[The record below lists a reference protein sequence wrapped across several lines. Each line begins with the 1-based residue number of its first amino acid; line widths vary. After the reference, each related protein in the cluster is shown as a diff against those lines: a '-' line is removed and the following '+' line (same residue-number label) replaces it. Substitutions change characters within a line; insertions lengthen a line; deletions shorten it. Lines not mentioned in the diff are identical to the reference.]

1 VKVAVITQASFP
13 EGLAPT
19 NRVIYHAKG
28 LRANGIETKIFI
40 TLPTENWRNV
50 KNINTRGE
58 ILGIPYEYVWK
69 ETKRSKYFIGRRIHD
84 LLSPLRTAFKI
95 RKEKYEAALLI
106 SFCSYYVITVLK
118 FFCFLFDIKLIA
130 ERTELPKTEKGI
142 LQIKNQIMVRCVFKN
157 LYGFLAI
164 SESLQ
169 KYYSRLVSRNCP
181 VVLVPVI
188 IDVSDIYDSS
198 VNRTKNLVYT
208 GPLLQKKDGIIT
220 IIQAFKKVADDFPE
234 TNLILTGDIDYS
246 TDKERILNELEGKYK
261 DRIIMKGFLT
271 REDMIKLIN
280 SAAGL
285 LLAKPSSEQANTC
298 FPTKL
303 GEYLSTGNPI
313 VVTSTGEIPL
323 YLEDMVSAYI
333 AEPDSV
339 ESFTMKLVQ
348 LLSDPEK
355 ASEIG
360 KTGKNVALKSFK
372 YKETSKRVISL
383 IEDRKIFLKRNKTE
397 K

>member
-1 VKVAVITQASFP
+1 MKVAVITQASFP

-28 LRANGIETKIFI
+28 LKANGVDTKIFI

-50 KNINTRGE
+50 KNVNTKGE
-58 ILGIPYEYVWK
+58 ILGIPFEYVWK

-95 RKEKYEAALLI
+95 RKENYEAALLI

-118 FFCFLFDIKLIA
+118 LFCYLFGIKLIA

-142 LQIKNQIMVRCVFKN
+142 LQLKNQIMVRCVFKN

-169 KYYSRLVSRNCP
+169 KYYYRLVSKKCP
-181 VVLVPVI
+181 VVLMPVI
-188 IDVSDIYDSS
+188 IDVDDIYDPS
-198 VNRTKNLVYT
+198 VERTRNLVYT

-220 IIQAFKKVADDFPE
+220 IIQAFKSVAGDYPE
-234 TNLILTGDIDYS
+234 TDLILTGDINFS
-246 TDKERILNELEGKYK
+246 SDKERILEEIEGQYS
-261 DRIIMKGFLT
+261 DRIKMKGFIS
-271 REDMIKLIN
+271 REEMINLIN
-280 SAAGL
+280 SATAL

-313 VVTSTGEIPL
+313 VVTSTGEIPV
-323 YLEDMVSAYI
+323 YLEDGVSAYI

-339 ESFTMKLVQ
+339 ESFTIKLRQ
-348 LLSDPEK
+348 LLSDQVRAEH
-355 ASEIG
+355 IG
-360 KTGKNVALKSFK
+360 KTGQKVAVNSFN
-372 YKETSKRVISL
+372 YKETSKRVIEL
-383 IEDRKIFLKRNKTE
+383 IEDRKHFIK
-397 K
+397 

>member
-1 VKVAVITQASFP
+1 MKVAVITQASFP

-28 LRANGIETKIFI
+28 LKANGIETKIFI

-118 FFCFLFDIKLIA
+118 FFCFFFDIKLIA

-142 LQIKNQIMVRCVFKN
+142 LQIKNQIMVSCVFKN

-360 KTGKNVALKSFK
+360 KTGKNVALKSFN